1 VNLKNGLLN
10 FTSVLHVAFILE
22 SPRDYLHDAKQLKA
36 QDLSKRMTDCGNIT
50 TLRQHCIDKQKLT
63 DLITQASK
71 AFLFLRKK
79 EPRTG

>member
-1 VNLKNGLLN
+1 MNLKNGLLN

-22 SPRDYLHDAKQLKA
+22 SPRDYLHEAKQLKA
-36 QDLSKRMTDCGNIT
+36 QDFNKRMTDRGNIT

-63 DLITQASK
+63 DLIAQASK

-79 EPRTG
+79 ELRTG